1 MSARVLIV
9 AHNPKIGGLISAQL
23 REKSSDAV
31 SCTNGAEAAGQ
42 LRKQTVDVIL
52 MDNGIKMGGVKPAR
66 ILRLHEKYNTI
77 PVVRT
82 MEIAFGGD
90 PLIPEMDPYA
100 SRLQKSVEEI
110 VQHRDDFT
118 QQCDSILGA

>member
-9 AHNPKIGGLISAQL
+9 EHNPKIGGLISAQL

-31 SCTNGAEAAGQ
+31 SCTN
-42 LRKQTVDVIL
+42 DVVL
-52 MDNGIKMGGVKPAR
+52 MDNGIKMGGVKTAR

-82 MEIAFGGD
+82 MEIGFGGY

-110 VQHRDDFT
+110 VQHRNDFT
-118 QQCDSILGA
+118 QQCDSIPGA